1 MAKAKKAKTTKKG
14 TKAKKK
20 VAAKKVTSAKLKRIL
35 KGGATPQP
43 GRSMYG
49 QPWETMPKFQGG
61 PGAISRS
68 GFTGGRFSGFSGGGS
83 SSGSGGKRGR
93 SGR

>member
-1 MAKAKKAKTTKKG
+1 MVKAKKAKTTKKG
-14 TKAKKK
+14 AKPKKK
-20 VAAKKVTSAKLKRIL
+20 VAAKKVTSAKLKRLL
-35 KGGATPQP
+35 KGGAVPSP

-61 PGAISRS
+61 PGAVSRS
-68 GFTGGRFSGFSGGGS
+68 GFFSSRFSGFSGGRG
-83 SSGSGGKRGR
+83 SSGSGAKRGR